1 MDFYTQVSPSCYLS
15 LLPLVLLADPSWS
28 KGEFVISRGL
38 HLSRGHWYLPKRPC
52 SPSLVYGHDIVVSSY
67 RVLHE
72 RAHGVESESML
83 WELHHIR
90 RKRCQDLGV
99 DSSMLTHVKRV
110 CVICLEYFL
119 ILQRHHRLIGI
130 RERVSG
136 REHDL
141 GHIRQ
146 IVRVLLIWTEGRL

>member
-1 MDFYTQVSPSCYLS
+1 MP
-15 LLPLVLLADPSWS
+15 
-28 KGEFVISRGL
+28 
-38 HLSRGHWYLPKRPC
+38 RGHGYLPKRPC
-52 SPSLVYGHDIVVSSY
+52 SSSLVYGHDIVVSSY

-90 RKRCQDLGV
+90 RKRCKDLGV

-110 CVICLEYFL
+110 GVFCLECFL
-119 ILQRHHRLIGI
+119 ILQRHQGLIGI
-130 RERVSG
+130 GERVSG

-146 IVRVLLIWTEGRL
+146 IIRVLLVWTEGRL